1 MSLTAEAKAFRSKE
15 IDRTCKMFDLMD
27 VEIAKQDP
35 ALRKKLLEEWTE
47 ERDSIIMGLRI
58 DPAYIIVSI
67 LWAALAIVCVTFVA
81 NWLRGYLDGLKWI
94 GYVGGVI
101 FCVPLIRTI
110 RDAISEAKD
119 QRDVNEEYY
128 ERMDEKIRE
137 LSKK

>member
-1 MSLTAEAKAFRSKE
+1 
-15 IDRTCKMFDLMD
+15 MFDLMD

>member
-67 LWAALAIVCVTFVA
+67 LLAALAIVCVTFVA

>member
-27 VEIAKQDP
+27 VEVAKQDP